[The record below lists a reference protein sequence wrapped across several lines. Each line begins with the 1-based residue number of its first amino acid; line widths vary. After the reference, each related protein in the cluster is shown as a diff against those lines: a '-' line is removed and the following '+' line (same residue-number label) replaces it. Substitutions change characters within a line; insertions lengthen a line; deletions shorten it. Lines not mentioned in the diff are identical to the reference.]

1 MDQEILI
8 EEIPEKD
15 IEIEE
20 EQMST
25 PDAPTEEA
33 QESVGEDE
41 LEDLRKEIEDLRGE
55 LSRREALDESNKR
68 MLRECEEF
76 KEYFPDAELSSVPDE
91 VWERVKGGLP
101 LSAAYALFARRIE
114 MQKSRVEQINRKNR
128 EMSAGSVR
136 NGGDEG
142 YYSPAEVKA
151 MTPDQVRANYT
162 DIIESMRHWN

>member
-20 EQMST
+20 EQMPT

-33 QESVGEDE
+33 QEGEGE
-41 LEDLRKEIEDLRGE
+41 LEDLRKEIECLRGE
-55 LSRREALDESNKR
+55 LARRDALDESNKR

-76 KEYFPDAELSSVPDE
+76 KEYSPDAELSSVPDE
-91 VWERVKGGLP
+91 VWEKVKGGLP
-101 LSAAYALFARRIE
+101 LSAAYALFVRKTE

-142 YYSPAEVKA
+142 YYSPAEVKS